1 MPSATKNATA
11 VDAGSIRED
20 MWNFG
25 DEVGLDEFLS
35 NIPDGDGVS
44 ALGGVEKGKKD
55 GNGLG
60 NWDVLDEALG
70 ADIQSSAPVEVP
82 GKKKSPPSSD
92 LRPETPMGA
101 HGDSGFGGSPGADRD
116 SNGSHGG
123 SGPGASKS
131 AGSGGSGSGYVGSAD
146 DRGEAALDG
155 LAKLSTALEMVRSQ
169 QIGAGNAHMGEVP
182 DILMDAGVLLTRL
195 QKMLESVSQCVKLG
209 SLVQMFVPKVDNSS
223 GAVTLVTHRALARV
237 SSMHDKKFW
246 QYHKVS
252 ESFFFS
258 LSPSSSEGLLG
269 LPGRCFL
276 YGRTEWTT
284 SVCCYRPME
293 YPRLQCAIECQVNS
307 TLVVPLFISNSV
319 SEEIPFAVMEIVM
332 DRQTMLPGTLFE
344 TVAAAIRSHGFYT
357 CDTSSLGSPATMRK
371 VVADTVDSLCESNS
385 QALAHMCRSLGMLL
399 AQCWLPDSTGE
410 FLIASGAPFCMGD
423 VMTLPYRQLS
433 EQITLRRGQ
442 GPVGRAME
450 KGGIIWVDD
459 VQNGSQ
465 VEWPLHHATAL
476 LGLHGM
482 CACRVLVQKKD
493 GEKTEAVL
501 ELYFPGNLKTP
512 EQQQPCVDAIWNHLH
527 GSSTVSMYGSAGDSE
542 NPGAGGQPI
551 PTDISN
557 LDPFCG
563 SLPDINAPN
572 FGVAGPAGDAKPPW
586 GITLEMLQKHFSK
599 HLKEAAKDLGVGST
613 TLKRICRHFGISR
626 WPRRSLKSK
635 QGRLQNALKTLSA
648 EGALPPGQ
656 FGIHASGTYMGQPGT
671 SAFND
676 GLDTDSPG
684 GSMHGGSSYGGSMHG
699 GSSYGGSMH
708 AALNFPPVAQSF
720 GGSAHAG
727 AAFGGGGAMGGAMG
741 GAAGG
746 STRAGSNLGGLKRDS
761 GGAAFGHG
769 GGGKARGVS
778 WHGGDGALRMMARNE
793 YVGSGLGPGAD
804 GGGLNIPSANPM
816 RGNSFHGA
824 NGGHFGASPT
834 GFPGMMNAR
843 NGSFGGGGA
852 SPGRGAGGS
861 GDFGG
866 MWNSCE
872 GAGTS
877 LGLEEGGGGG
887 RAHGGSAAGSLLR
900 QSNSAHARE
909 GGSMAEDFLAVN
921 GNGAAPNL
929 AALTVKVSVSNGD
942 NVRFKLLPGMA
953 YADVQAR
960 LRESIEGQVGDLRL
974 RYQDEDDEW
983 CALNGDSDLAECIQV
998 CQSRGMVRM
1007 QAAR

>member
-1 MPSATKNATA
+1 
-11 VDAGSIRED
+11 
-20 MWNFG
+20 
-25 DEVGLDEFLS
+25 
-35 NIPDGDGVS
+35 
-44 ALGGVEKGKKD
+44 
-55 GNGLG
+55 
-60 NWDVLDEALG
+60 
-70 ADIQSSAPVEVP
+70 
-82 GKKKSPPSSD
+82 
-92 LRPETPMGA
+92 MGA

-182 DILMDAGVLLTRL
+182 DISMDAGVLLTRL

-319 SEEIPFAVMEIVM
+319 SEEIPFAVVEIVM

-843 NGSFGGGGA
+843 NGSFGGGGRL
-852 SPGRGAGGS
+852 PRPRRRRLRGLWRHVELVRGRGHKLGSRGGRRRRAGARRERGRVPS
-861 GDFGG
+861 QAVEQRACARGRVD
-866 MWNSCE
+866 
-872 GAGTS
+872 
-877 LGLEEGGGGG
+877 GGGFPRRQRQRRGAKPRG
-887 RAHGGSAAGSLLR
+887 AHGEGE
-900 QSNSAHARE
+900 RE
-909 GGSMAEDFLAVN
+909 Q
-921 GNGAAPNL
+921 
-929 AALTVKVSVSNGD
+929 
-942 NVRFKLLPGMA
+942 R
-953 YADVQAR
+953 R
-960 LRESIEGQVGDLRL
+960 
-974 RYQDEDDEW
+974 
-983 CALNGDSDLAECIQV
+983 
-998 CQSRGMVRM
+998 
-1007 QAAR
+1007 

>member
-1 MPSATKNATA
+1 
-11 VDAGSIRED
+11 
-20 MWNFG
+20 
-25 DEVGLDEFLS
+25 
-35 NIPDGDGVS
+35 
-44 ALGGVEKGKKD
+44 
-55 GNGLG
+55 
-60 NWDVLDEALG
+60 
-70 ADIQSSAPVEVP
+70 
-82 GKKKSPPSSD
+82 
-92 LRPETPMGA
+92 
-101 HGDSGFGGSPGADRD
+101 
-116 SNGSHGG
+116 
-123 SGPGASKS
+123 
-131 AGSGGSGSGYVGSAD
+131 
-146 DRGEAALDG
+146 
-155 LAKLSTALEMVRSQ
+155 
-169 QIGAGNAHMGEVP
+169 
-182 DILMDAGVLLTRL
+182 
-195 QKMLESVSQCVKLG
+195 
-209 SLVQMFVPKVDNSS
+209 
-223 GAVTLVTHRALARV
+223 
-237 SSMHDKKFW
+237 
-246 QYHKVS
+246 
-252 ESFFFS
+252 
-258 LSPSSSEGLLG
+258 
-269 LPGRCFL
+269 
-276 YGRTEWTT
+276 
-284 SVCCYRPME
+284 ME

-410 FLIASGAPFCMGD
+410 WLIASGAPFCMGD

-433 EQITLRRGQ
+433 EQVMLRRGQ

-450 KGGIIWVDD
+450 KGGIVWVDD

-512 EQQQPCVDAIWNHLH
+512 EQQQPCVDAVWNHLH
-527 GSSTVSMYGSAGDSE
+527 GSSTLSMLGSAGDSE
-542 NPGAGGQPI
+542 NPGAGVQPI

-557 LDPFCG
+557 VDPSFGG
-563 SLPDINAPN
+563 SLSDVNAPKYDY
-572 FGVAGPAGDAKPPW
+572 GVAGGAGDAKPPW

-684 GSMHGGSSYGGSMHG
+684 GSMHDGSSFGGSMHG

-746 STRAGSNLGGLKRDS
+746 STRAGSNT
-761 GGAAFGHG
+761 
-769 GGGKARGVS
+769 GVS
-778 WHGGDGALRMMARNE
+778 SATAAAWRLGTAAAE
-793 YVGSGLGPGAD
+793 GPGRVVARWRRRTSD
-804 GGGLNIPSANPM
+804 DGPRSPARVGARRGGGGLNIPSVNPL

-834 GFPGMMNAR
+834 GLPGMMHAR

-852 SPGRGAGGS
+852 SFGGQSSSPGRGAGGS

-866 MWNSCE
+866 MWSSFE
-872 GAGTS
+872 SAGTS
-877 LGLEEGGGGG
+877 LGLEEGGGGGG

-900 QSNSAHARE
+900 QSKACKRARAGRWRTISSPQRQRRGAQPRGAHGE
-909 GGSMAEDFLAVN
+909 G
-921 GNGAAPNL
+921 
-929 AALTVKVSVSNGD
+929 
-942 NVRFKLLPGMA
+942 
-953 YADVQAR
+953 
-960 LRESIEGQVGDLRL
+960 
-974 RYQDEDDEW
+974 
-983 CALNGDSDLAECIQV
+983 
-998 CQSRGMVRM
+998 
-1007 QAAR
+1007 